1 MKSQHGET
9 DMSFKKTLLGGVAL
23 GLTVALP
30 AAAQDDTTQIA
41 FIPQIAGIPYYVAM
55 EEGAQRAAEQLG
67 VEYVQEGPTSTNAA
81 DQLRIFESFVNQ
93 GFDVIAISP
102 LDEETLKP
110 AISRALEQDIVV
122 LTSDADAPGSD
133 RQYFVAQALDQD
145 LGYTLLDETVE
156 RIGDSGKIA
165 IVSDSPTIQSMQ
177 NWIAAIEERA
187 ETTYPDIEIV
197 SVDHTDGTAQRAYQF
212 ATDAMTRNPDLK
224 AVLGMASTTCPGI
237 AQAVEAAG
245 ASDEVL
251 TAGYCSP
258 NTARDA
264 IKSGA
269 MDFSVLW
276 NPADLGYLTVWV
288 GNELANGGEITD
300 SFEVDGL
307 EQTIEYMPENDAI
320 LLGPPAVFTEEN
332 VDDFDF

>member
-1 MKSQHGET
+1 MRPN
-9 DMSFKKTLLGGVAL
+9 TLLPVSLAI
-23 GLTVALP
+23 GLMAALP

-55 EEGAQRAAEQLG
+55 REGADRAAEALG

-110 AISRALEQDIVV
+110 AIARAREQGIVV
-122 LTSDADAPGSD
+122 LTSDADAPGAD
-133 RQYFVAQALDQD
+133 RQFFVAQALDQD
-145 LGYTLLDETVE
+145 LGYTLLDETVA
-156 RIGDSGKIA
+156 RVGDTGKIA

-177 NWIAAIEERA
+177 NWIAAIQDRA
-187 ETTYPDIEIV
+187 ASNYPEIEIV
-197 SVDHTDGTAQRAYQF
+197 SVDHTDGTAARAYQF

-237 AQAVEAAG
+237 AQAVEAG
-245 ASDEVL
+245 GVIGEVL
-251 TAGYCSP
+251 SAGYCSP
-258 NTARDA
+258 NTARDH

-269 MDFSVLW
+269 MPFSVLW

-288 GNELANGGEITD
+288 GDHLANGGEITGD
-300 SFEVDGL
+300 FEIDGL
-307 EQTIEYMPENDAI
+307 EQTIKYLPENDII
-320 LLGPPAVFTEEN
+320 LLGPPSVFTADN

>member
-1 MKSQHGET
+1 MNIQYGET
-9 DMSFKKTLLGGVAL
+9 DMSFKKTLLSGVAL
-23 GLTVALP
+23 SLTVALP

-55 EEGAQRAAEQLG
+55 EEGAQRAAEELG

-110 AISRALEQDIVV
+110 AISRALEQGIVV
-122 LTSDADAPGSD
+122 LTSDADAPGSN
-133 RQYFVAQALDQD
+133 RQFFVAQALDQD
-145 LGYTLLDETVE
+145 LGFTLLDEAVE
-156 RIGDSGKIA
+156 RIGESGKIA

-187 ETTYPDIEIV
+187 ETTYPEIEIV

-245 ASDEVL
+245 LSDEVL

-288 GNELANGGEITD
+288 GDHLANGGEITE
-300 SFEVDGL
+300 SFDVAGL
-307 EQTIEYMPENDAI
+307 EQTIEYLPENNVI
-320 LLGPPAVFTEEN
+320 LLGPPSVFTEEN

>member
-1 MKSQHGET
+1 MTLKH
-9 DMSFKKTLLGGVAL
+9 TLLGGVAL
-23 GLTVALP
+23 GLMTALP
-30 AAAQDDTTQIA
+30 AAAQDTVQIA

-55 EEGAQRAAEQLG
+55 EEGAERAAEALG

-102 LDEETLKP
+102 LDEETLRP
-110 AISRALEQDIVV
+110 AITRAIEQGIIV

-133 RQYFVAQALDQD
+133 RQFFVAQALDQD
-145 LGYTLLDETVE
+145 LGYTLLDETVA

-177 NWIAAIEERA
+177 NWIAAIQERA
-187 ETTYPDIEIV
+187 ASTYPDIEIV

-212 ATDAMTRNPDLK
+212 ATDAMTRNPDLA

-245 ASDEVL
+245 VIGEVL

-258 NTARDA
+258 NTAREY

-269 MDFSVLW
+269 MPFSVLW

-288 GNELANGGEITD
+288 GNHLAGGGEITGD
-300 SFEVDGL
+300 FQVEGL
-307 EQTIEYMPENDAI
+307 EQTIQFLPESDII
-320 LLGPPAVFTEEN
+320 LLGPPSVFTEEN
-332 VDDFDF
+332 VDNFDF

>member
-1 MKSQHGET
+1 
-9 DMSFKKTLLGGVAL
+9 MSLKHKLLGGIAL
-23 GLTVALP
+23 GL
-30 AAAQDDTTQIA
+30 AAAVPATAQDETTQIA
-41 FIPQIAGIPYYVAM
+41 FIPQIEGIPYYVAM
-55 EEGAQRAAEQLG
+55 REGAERAAEELG

-110 AISRALEQDIVV
+110 AISRAIEQGIVV

-133 RQYFVAQALDQD
+133 RQFFVAQALDRD

-156 RIGDSGKIA
+156 RIGESGKIA

-177 NWIAAIEERA
+177 NWIAAIQERA
-187 ETTYPDIEIV
+187 ETAYPDIEIV

-224 AVLGMASTTCPGI
+224 AILGMASTTCPGI

-245 ASDEVL
+245 AVGDVL

-258 NTARDA
+258 NTARDY

-269 MDFSVLW
+269 MPFSVLW

-288 GNELANGGEITD
+288 GHHLAEGGEITGD
-300 SFEVDGL
+300 FEVEGL
-307 EQTIEYMPENDAI
+307 DQTIQYLPEDDVI

-332 VDDFDF
+332 VDEFDF

>member
-1 MKSQHGET
+1 MTRKH
-9 DMSFKKTLLGGVAL
+9 TLFGGVAL
-23 GLTVALP
+23 GLTAALP
-30 AAAQDDTTQIA
+30 TFAQDDTTRIA

-55 EEGAQRAAEQLG
+55 EEGAMRAAEELG

-102 LDEETLKP
+102 LDGETLKP
-110 AISRALEQDIVV
+110 AISRAIEQGIVV
-122 LTSDADAPGSD
+122 LTADADAPDSD
-133 RQYFVAQALDQD
+133 RQFFVAQALDRD
-145 LGYTLLDETVE
+145 LGYTLLDEAVE
-156 RIGDSGKIA
+156 RIGESGKIA

-224 AVLGMASTTCPGI
+224 AILGMASTTCPGI
-237 AQAVEAAG
+237 AQAVEAADLVG
-245 ASDEVL
+245 EVL

-258 NTARDA
+258 NTARDY

-269 MDFSVLW
+269 MPFSVLW

-288 GNELANGGEITD
+288 GDHLVDGGEITGA
-300 SFEVDGL
+300 FEVEGL
-307 EQTIEYMPENDAI
+307 EQTIEYLPENDVI
-320 LLGPPAVFTEEN
+320 LLGPPSVFTEEN

>member
-1 MKSQHGET
+1 MKTS
-9 DMSFKKTLLGGVAL
+9 LVAL
-23 GLTVALP
+23 SLAASLAASAV
-30 AAAQDDTTQIA
+30 AAQDETVQIA

-55 EEGAQRAAEQLG
+55 REGAERAAGTLG

-110 AISRALEQDIVV
+110 AISRAVEDGIVV

-133 RQYFVAQALDQD
+133 RLFYVAQALDRD
-145 LGYTLLDETVE
+145 LGYTLLDEAVARTGE
-156 RIGDSGKIA
+156 SGKIA

-187 ETTYPDIEIV
+187 ASTYPEIEIV
-197 SVDHTDGTAQRAYQF
+197 SIDHTDGTAQRAYQF
-212 ATDAMTRNPDLK
+212 ATDAMTRNPDLM

-245 ASDEVL
+245 LVGEVVS
-251 TAGYCSP
+251 AGYCSP
-258 NTARDA
+258 NTARDY

-269 MDFSVLW
+269 MPFSVLW

-288 GNELANGGEITD
+288 GDHLATGGEID
-300 SFEVDGL
+300 GDFEVDGL
-307 EQTIEYMPENDAI
+307 EAPVRFLAEDEVI
-320 LLGPPAVFTEEN
+320 LLGPPAVFTAEN
-332 VDDFDF
+332 VDVFDF

>member
-1 MKSQHGET
+1 M
-9 DMSFKKTLLGGVAL
+9 TLRNTLVRGVAL
-23 GLTVALP
+23 ALLAAVP
-30 AAAQDDTTQIA
+30 AAAQGDKIQIA

-55 EEGAQRAAEQLG
+55 EEGAQRAAAALG
-67 VEYVQEGPTSTNAA
+67 VEYVQQGPTSTNAA

-93 GFDVIAISP
+93 GFEVIAISP
-102 LDEETLKP
+102 LDEETLRP
-110 AISRALEQDIVV
+110 AIERAIGQGIIV

-133 RQYFVAQALDQD
+133 RQFFVAQALDRD
-145 LGYTLLDETVE
+145 LGYTLLDETVS
-156 RIGDSGKIA
+156 RIGESGKIA

-177 NWIAAIEERA
+177 NWIAAIQERA

-224 AVLGMASTTCPGI
+224 AILGMASTTCPGI

-245 ASDEVL
+245 VVGEVL

-258 NTARDA
+258 NTARA
-264 IKSGA
+264 YIESGA
-269 MDFSVLW
+269 MPFSVLW

-288 GNELANGGEITD
+288 GQHLANGGEITGD
-300 SFEVDGL
+300 FEIEGL
-307 EQTIEYMPENDAI
+307 DQTIQYLPENEII
-320 LLGPPAVFTEEN
+320 LLGQPSVFTAEN
-332 VDDFDF
+332 VGEFDF

>member
-1 MKSQHGET
+1 MRHIGKGAT
-9 DMSFKKTLLGGVAL
+9 AFAGALLMVG
-23 GLTVALP
+23 P
-30 AAAQDDTTQIA
+30 AIAQDDTTQIA
-41 FIPQIAGIPYYVAM
+41 FVPQIAGIPYYVAM
-55 EEGAQRAAEQLG
+55 REGAERAAAELG

-93 GFDVIAISP
+93 GFDVISISP

-110 AISRALEQDIVV
+110 AIARAREAGIIV

-156 RIGDSGKIA
+156 RVGDSGKIA

-177 NWIAAIEERA
+177 NWIAAIQERA
-187 ETTYPDIEIV
+187 ASTYPEIEIV
-197 SVDHTDGTAQRAYQF
+197 SVDHTDGTAARAYQF

-245 ASDEVL
+245 AIGDVL
-251 TAGYCSP
+251 SAGYCSP
-258 NTARDA
+258 NTARDY

-269 MDFSVLW
+269 MPFSVLW

-288 GNELANGGEITD
+288 ADYL
-300 SFEVDGL
+300 VDGG
-307 EQTIEYMPENDAI
+307 TIDGDLDVPGLDAPVRYLAESDII
-320 LLGPPAVFTEEN
+320 LLGPPAVFTPDN